1 MRQDGSTKTRGS
13 TRTRKERRTRRNE
26 QIEFCQRCDT
36 RLILMLGA
44 AGSCVLACSKC
55 GYEKAAKNFSLRFPE
70 QTADDSIIIIGQKE
84 AQLHVQ
90 PFIKIIAPNVT
101 EREHTIGRPQSA
113 KRRNRSKCIFSGV
126 RSVGTHGVRNN
137 RNIVHIQDH
146 HA

>member
-90 PFIKIIAPNVT
+90 PFIKIHCPKCDGKRAYYWT
-101 EREHTIGRPQSA
+101 TTIGEEEEPIEVYIFRCT
-113 KRRNRSKCIFSGV
+113 KC
-126 RSVGTHGVRNN
+126 RHTWREK
-137 RNIVHIQDH
+137 
-146 HA
+146 